1 MASSTATSFVYE
13 TLDALSFPTTDADDS
28 FDADGYAVLRN
39 YVSSSTSVDIPDDVP
54 AADYFS
60 LDVSA
65 DSDERPPPPP
75 LAPPSFAS
83 RAENSQ
89 KTTASE
95 SAWFRSAGHR
105 FKSPMIQLHKEILDF
120 CDFVSPTPEEQDS
133 RAAAVERVSE
143 SIKYIWPHCKVEVF
157 GSFRTGLYLPTSD
170 IDVVILDSNIRTPQ
184 MGLHALARELKQR
197 SIAKKIQVIAKAR
210 VPIIKFVEKRSGS
223 AFDISFDIEGGPK
236 AADFIK
242 DAVKKLPPL
251 RPLCMILKVFLQQ
264 RELNEV
270 YSGGIGSYTLLSMLI
285 AHLQMHWRGQDIH
298 RCRQSMEHN
307 LGILLV
313 NFFDLYGRKLNTSDV
328 GVSCNSTSNFFK
340 KIDKGFLNTERPY
353 LLSVEDPQA
362 PDNDIGRSSFNYFKV
377 RSAFS
382 LAYSLLTDAKAINAL
397 GPHKSILGTIIRP
410 DPVLLDRKGGEKG
423 ELTFDR
429 LLPGTGDCAPYQLE
443 NGTDVL
449 YNWQFVDDEPL
460 PREILPREDTVP
472 SPKKKKALKA
482 KHLKFVDD
490 DEPLTMAT
498 SKKKRSLKAEHRL
511 RKCDDDESSKSKHK
525 ANGGS
530 SREPAAKKKKRSAFR
545 DGRDGG
551 SLPLQWNHSR

>member
-1 MASSTATSFVYE
+1 
-13 TLDALSFPTTDADDS
+13 
-28 FDADGYAVLRN
+28 
-39 YVSSSTSVDIPDDVP
+39 
-54 AADYFS
+54 
-60 LDVSA
+60 
-65 DSDERPPPPP
+65 
-75 LAPPSFAS
+75 
-83 RAENSQ
+83 
-89 KTTASE
+89 
-95 SAWFRSAGHR
+95 
-105 FKSPMIQLHKEILDF
+105 
-120 CDFVSPTPEEQDS
+120 
-133 RAAAVERVSE
+133 
-143 SIKYIWPHCKVEVF
+143 
-157 GSFRTGLYLPTSD
+157 
-170 IDVVILDSNIRTPQ
+170 

-197 SIAKKIQVIAKAR
+197 SVVKKIQVIAKAR
-210 VPIIKFVEKRSGS
+210 VPIIKFVEKRSGI

-242 DAVKKLPPL
+242 DAVEKLPPL

-298 RCRQSMEHN
+298 RCRQSVEHN

-328 GVSCNSTSNFFK
+328 GVSCNLAGTFFR

-382 LAYSLLTDAKAINAL
+382 MAYSLLTDAKAINAL
-397 GPHKSILGTIIRP
+397 GPSKSILGTIIRP
-410 DPVLLDRKGGEKG
+410 DPVLLERKGGDKG
-423 ELTFDR
+423 ELTFDS
-429 LLPGTGDCAPYQLE
+429 LLPGAGECAPHPVE

-460 PREILPREDTVP
+460 PREILPREDSILP
-472 SPKKKKALKA
+472 PKKKQALKA

-490 DEPLTMAT
+490 DEPLAMEMLAEEE
-498 SKKKRSLKAEHRL
+498 SAPSSGKKRSLKAKHRL
-511 RKCDDDESSKSKHK
+511 SKCDDAESSKSKHK
-525 ANGGS
+525 ANGDS
-530 SREPAAKKKKRSAFR
+530 SREPSAGKKKRRALR
-545 DGRDGG
+545 DNDDGR
-551 SLPLQWNHSR
+551 SLPLQWNHHR